1 MANPALSA
9 SGAAP
14 VNLSSLILPSSGNV
28 VRAAKPKWLKRH
40 TVATVTR
47 KPDKDFVDIKGED
60 LRSRTVT
67 ALKQRAP
74 RKPKS
79 SVKKVPTKKPA
90 KKSAKKPTKKPT
102 KKPVKKSSKNN
113 KRK

>member
-14 VNLSSLILPSSGNV
+14 VNLSSLIFPTSTSV
-28 VRAAKPKWLKRH
+28 VRATKPKWLKRN

-47 KPDKDFVDIKGED
+47 EPNEDFVDIKGED

-67 ALKQRAP
+67 ALKQRTP

-79 SVKKVPTKKPA
+79 SVKKVPTKKPV
-90 KKSAKKPTKKPT
+90 KKVPPKKPT
-102 KKPVKKSSKNN
+102 KKPVKKNNKNN